1 MPMIQ
6 IRGVSEDAHRR
17 LKARAAL
24 EGKSLSEYL
33 RLEVER
39 LAALPTME
47 EMIERVGAREPVDL
61 GEPAAEL
68 IRRERRARDAAVDRA
83 RRGR

>member
-68 IRRERRARDAAVDRA
+68 IRRERRARHAALERA

>member
-1 MPMIQ
+1 MVQ
-6 IRGVSEDAHRR
+6 IRGVSEEAHRR

-33 RLEVER
+33 RLELEHI
-39 LAALPTME
+39 AALPTMQ
-47 EMIERVGAREPVDL
+47 EMIERVAARDPVDL
-61 GEPAAEL
+61 GEPAADI
-68 IRRERRARDAAVDRA
+68 IRRERQAREAERDQR

>member
-6 IRGVSEDAHRR
+6 IRDVSPEAHRR

-39 LAALPTME
+39 LASLPTMQ
-47 EMIERVGAREPVDL
+47 EMLERVGGREPVEL
-61 GEPAAEL
+61 GEPAADI
-68 IRRERRARDAAVDRA
+68 IRRERE